1 MEIEEKAK
9 IIAFA
14 KLLGVDGSDM
24 EILDKF
30 EKYYQSAMKSQ
41 TPQTIKGNPVTVFK
55 RPV

>member
-41 TPQTIKGNPVTVFK
+41 TEQTIEGNLFTVIDLS
-55 RPV
+55 